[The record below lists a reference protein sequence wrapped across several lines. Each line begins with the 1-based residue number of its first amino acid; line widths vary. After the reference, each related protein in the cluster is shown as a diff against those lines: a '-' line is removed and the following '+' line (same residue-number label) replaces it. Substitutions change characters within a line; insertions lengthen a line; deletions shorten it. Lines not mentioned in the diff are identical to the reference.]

1 MSDRNAT
8 IGFIGMGMMGGGM
21 AANLL
26 KAGFDMAAYDID
38 PAKNERFA
46 GLGAKIA
53 NGPAGVAQAASTV
66 ICIVETTAQVREV
79 VLGDGG
85 IVEGAQEGDIFVCSA
100 TVDPLAVKELH
111 DILAEKGIRMLDA
124 PVSGGVP
131 RAVSGDLSI
140 IVGGETA
147 TVDACRPY
155 FEAMSS
161 NVFHMGEIG
170 LGLAMKLCNNMI
182 TQVTKV
188 VIAESMALG
197 TKAGLDPKQMFEVIK
212 RQYGQL
218 QQLPGGRAP
227 LPQRRLL
234 ARRHHRYLLQGPG
247 ARDRLCQGAR
257 RADVH
262 GRRVAAGLS
271 NGAGSRPQQGGR
283 QRPDQALRGDGG
295 CETGPARRLTA
306 RGHGYRPGRLNPSRA
321 RATAARVTHPS
332 AWSLIRPIA

>member
-1 MSDRNAT
+1 MSDRNKT

-26 KAGFDMAAYDID
+26 KADFDMVAYDIN

-53 NGPAGVAQAASTV
+53 NGPAGVAQGASTV

-100 TVDPLAVKELH
+100 TIDPIDVKEMH
-111 DILAEKGIRMLDA
+111 DILAEKGIKMLDA

-140 IVGGETA
+140 IVGGATE

-155 FEAMSS
+155 FDAMSA

-170 LGLAMKLCNNMI
+170 HGLAMKLCNNMI

-188 VIAESMALG
+188 VIAEAMALG
-197 TKAGLDPKQMFEVIK
+197 TKAGLDPQQMIDVISVSTGNSDSF
-212 RQYGQL
+212 RAAAPRYLSGDFS
-218 QQLPGGRAP
+218 PGGTIDISYKDQELETGFAKALGVP
-227 LPQRRLL
+227 MFMAAASQQVYQM
-234 ARRHHRYLLQGPG
+234 AR
-247 ARDRLCQGAR
+247 
-257 RADVH
+257 
-262 GRRVAAGLS
+262 AAGL
-271 NGAGSRPQQGGR
+271 NKKDGS
-283 QRPDQALRGDGG
+283 
-295 CETGPARRLTA
+295 
-306 RGHGYRPGRLNPSRA
+306 
-321 RATAARVTHPS
+321 
-332 AWSLIRPIA
+332 SLITLYEEMVGVQLGPRDG

>member
-85 IVEGAQEGDIFVCSA
+85 VVEGAQEGDIFVCSA
-100 TVDPLAVKELH
+100 TVNPLAVKELH

-140 IVGGETA
+140 IVGGDGDGRRLPPLFRGD
-147 TVDACRPY
+147 VLQRLPHGRNRPRPRH
-155 FEAMSS
+155 EA
-161 NVFHMGEIG
+161 
-170 LGLAMKLCNNMI
+170 
-182 TQVTKV
+182 
-188 VIAESMALG
+188 
-197 TKAGLDPKQMFEVIK
+197 
-212 RQYGQL
+212 L
-218 QQLPGGRAP
+218 QQHDHPG
-227 LPQRRLL
+227 
-234 ARRHHRYLLQGPG
+234 
-247 ARDRLCQGAR
+247 D
-257 RADVH
+257 
-262 GRRVAAGLS
+262 
-271 NGAGSRPQQGGR
+271 
-283 QRPDQALRGDGG
+283 
-295 CETGPARRLTA
+295 
-306 RGHGYRPGRLNPSRA
+306 
-321 RATAARVTHPS
+321 
-332 AWSLIRPIA
+332 

>member
-1 MSDRNAT
+1 MSERNDT

-26 KAGFDMAAYDID
+26 KANFDMVAFDID
-38 PAKNERFA
+38 PAKNERFS

-53 NGPAGVAQAASTV
+53 NGPAGVAQGAGKV

-100 TVDPLAVKELH
+100 TIDPLVVKELH

-140 IVGGETA
+140 IVGG
-147 TVDACRPY
+147 DAAVVEACEPY
-155 FEAMSS
+155 FNAMSA

-170 LGLAMKLCNNMI
+170 NGLAMKLCNNMI

-188 VIAESMALG
+188 VIAEAMALG
-197 TKAGLDPKQMFEVIK
+197 AKAGLDPKQMVEVISVSTGNSDSF
-212 RQYGQL
+212 RAAAPRYLSGDFS
-218 QQLPGGRAP
+218 PGGTIDISYKDQELETGFAKALGVP
-227 LPQRRLL
+227 MFMAAASQQVYQM
-234 ARRHHRYLLQGPG
+234 AR
-247 ARDRLCQGAR
+247 
-257 RADVH
+257 
-262 GRRVAAGLS
+262 AAGL
-271 NGAGSRPQQGGR
+271 NKKDGS
-283 QRPDQALRGDGG
+283 ALIALYEDM
-295 CETGPARRLTA
+295 TGVKLGPR
-306 RGHGYRPGRLNPSRA
+306 
-321 RATAARVTHPS
+321 
-332 AWSLIRPIA
+332 